1 MAGKK
6 QERQK
11 TSFIGKLFKFLIFL
25 MIIAGGVIAAAAWW
39 VNTPLPHSEPV
50 IEFEVVQ
57 GDSARTV
64 VNAMVNA
71 GVEVHPEL
79 LYQYF
84 RWSGKSHLIRSGTYE
99 LNAVD
104 SPYTILEKLVQ
115 GVQITTSITLPEGWT
130 FAQIR
135 SRLNAYSDIKH
146 DTQHMTDAQ
155 IMEALGRPGEHPE
168 GRFFPDTY
176 NFSKGIS
183 DLQILR
189 LALTKMDAV
198 LAEVWAQRDE
208 NLPINTPYEALIL
221 ASIIEKETG
230 VDSER
235 FMVAGVFTNRLRRGM
250 LLQTDPAVIYGV
262 GDAYTGR
269 LTRRNLDTDTPYNT
283 YTRVGLTP
291 TPIAMPSRKS
301 LLAAV
306 HPANTRALFFVAR
319 GDGSSHFSE
328 TNADHNR
335 AVDHYIRGRSRT
347 LPPSSGIIEP

>member
-6 QERQK
+6 EERQK
-11 TSFIGKLFKFLIFL
+11 ASIMGKLFKFVIFL
-25 MIIAGGVIAAAAWW
+25 MVIAGGVVAAGNWW
-39 VNTPLPHSEPV
+39 INNPLTHSKPV
-50 IEFEVVQ
+50 TEFEVVQ
-57 GDSARTV
+57 GASARTV
-64 VNAMVNA
+64 VNALVDA
-71 GVEVHPEL
+71 GVEVQPEL

-84 RWSGKSHLIRSGTYE
+84 RWSGKSHLIRAGTYE
-99 LNAVD
+99 INSAD

-115 GVQITTSITLPEGWT
+115 GIQVTVSITLPEGWT

-135 SRLNAYSDIKH
+135 ARLNAYPDIKH
-146 DTQHMTDAQ
+146 DTLHMTDAQ
-155 IMEALGRPGEHPE
+155 IMEALGRSGEHPE

-176 NFSKGIS
+176 SFSKGIS

-198 LAEVWAQRDE
+198 LAEIWAERDE
-208 NLPINTPYEALIL
+208 NLPINTPYEALVL

-230 VDSER
+230 VDGER

-250 LLQTDPAVIYGV
+250 LLQTDPTVVYGV
-262 GDAYTGR
+262 GDAFTGR

-283 YTRVGLTP
+283 YTRAGLTP

-319 GDGSSHFSE
+319 GDGSSHFSD

-335 AVDHYIRGRSRT
+335 AVDHYIRGRTRT